1 MTESIQAWFVTAQ
14 RHLLWKNCGTV
25 CCCLSCSF
33 SSFLLLS
40 AFVFTLLFN
49 IKTASALPNG
59 REKEEEV
66 QNHICQKNRHWYQRR
81 TNVSSSAWGKE
92 KEGMEELQY
101 IENGMR
107 AHTDNAI
114 TKVWCDLRVK
124 AEDWE
129 FGLLGDIWVSS
140 INLSLTLGNF
150 LCSSIC
156 LPIYIFLKLLFHV
169 GVVEIDCLFVKFFET
184 LRWEKNRSYWR
195 LLAIFLYF
203 CATEKWQRTGKK

>member
-156 LPIYIFLKLLFHV
+156 LPIYIYIFKVVVSCGCGGNWLLVCKILWNSQV
-169 GVVEIDCLFVKFFET
+169 GKKSLLLEAVSNIFILLCYREMA
-184 LRWEKNRSYWR
+184 KNR
-195 LLAIFLYF
+195 
-203 CATEKWQRTGKK
+203 